1 MKKLT
6 NFTIFL
12 SLILLLNA
20 CATLFKDSRCTNGNC
35 INGYGTYIYSQWTY
49 VGQFKDNQIHGE
61 GTLTFSGPRFDLD
74 GNVNGGNK
82 YIGEFTKNK
91 ISGKGNLYDAS
102 GKLLIENFKP
112 ARDRPLIPESNE
124 SNDSIMDVLD
134 IGESISC
141 IKYPDLCWEP
151 FEKIF

>member
-1 MKKLT
+1 MKRLT

-61 GTLTFSGPRFDLD
+61 GTLTF
-74 GNVNGGNK
+74 NGGNK

-124 SNDSIMDVLD
+124 SNDIIMDVLD
-134 IGESISC
+134 IGDSISC
-141 IKYPDLCWEP
+141 IKYPDFCWEP